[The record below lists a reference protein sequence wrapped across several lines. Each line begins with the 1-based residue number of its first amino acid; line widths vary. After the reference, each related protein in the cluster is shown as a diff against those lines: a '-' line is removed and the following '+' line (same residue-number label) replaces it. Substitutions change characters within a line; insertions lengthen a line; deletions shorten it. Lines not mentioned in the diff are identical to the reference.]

1 MSKLGTSMHRLN
13 RRQFMGL
20 SLAAA
25 GAASATLAGCGFRLR
40 GADLHYPFRSIHIAG
55 NGSAM
60 THLLQRL
67 LAGQAQ
73 VAAQAA
79 DAEVILTVLLD
90 QEERSASA
98 LGTSAK
104 VREVELRRQ
113 FDFSLVDAKG
123 NTLIESAPIV
133 LRRFVSYSENE
144 ATGKEAEF
152 EILFSDMRNDAAQ
165 QVLRRLAATR
175 PAAQ

>member
-1 MSKLGTSMHRLN
+1 MHRLN

-20 SLAAA
+20 GLAATTA
-25 GAASATLAGCGFRLR
+25 AASTLVGCGFRLR
-40 GADLHYPFRSIHIAG
+40 GSNLHYPFRSIHIAG
-55 NGSAM
+55 NASAM

-67 LAGQAQ
+67 LAGQMQ
-73 VAAQAA
+73 VAAQPA

-90 QEERSASA
+90 SEERNASA

-123 NTLIESAPIV
+123 NALIESAPIS

-144 ATGKEAEF
+144 ATAKEAEF
-152 EILFSDMRNDAAQ
+152 DILFADMRNDTAQ
-165 QVLRRLAATR
+165 QVLRRLAAAR